1 MSDIL
6 PTYFPK
12 KISYNNNIYNR
23 NILPNSKDIFSKY
36 DLRLSNNK
44 DMFKLPKINI
54 NSEIKIGKNKSKEE
68 LHINTM
74 EDDIT
79 HLFKISKLN
88 SYRKKLF
95 LMQNKKEKLKKKISN
110 ISPKNK
116 KLIELNELNQST
128 KASFNKKN
136 YSLSVNPIFIKENL
150 NDFKIEKNLND
161 INDINYYQYT
171 ERSNKKYNKD
181 KIDEYISILLNDD
194 DKNNKVRSLS
204 NTNQIEKYSLENSID
219 PTKYIK
225 KKFLDE
231 SYKKND
237 FKTSK
242 IQIGCFNGN
251 EELRGDNIKKINE
264 NNRHNVN
271 LNSLKIKTNDCN
283 TKTVINEMFKS
294 QQKLNNFYFGK
305 KVYIPKMNKNKNTT
319 NIKNYF
325 KYRNIEKENNNNFV
339 LTLDDKM
346 KNVTFETKEI
356 KNSFIE
362 KHNSRL
368 KMMKKIRQFCD
379 NYNGIVRRASIF
391 ERK

>member
-1 MSDIL
+1 M
-6 PTYFPK
+6 
-12 KISYNNNIYNR
+12 
-23 NILPNSKDIFSKY
+23 
-36 DLRLSNNK
+36 
-44 DMFKLPKINI
+44 
-54 NSEIKIGKNKSKEE
+54 E
-68 LHINTM
+68 NT
-74 EDDIT
+74 
-79 HLFKISKLN
+79 
-88 SYRKKLF
+88 
-95 LMQNKKEKLKKKISN
+95 
-110 ISPKNK
+110 
-116 KLIELNELNQST
+116 
-128 KASFNKKN
+128 
-136 YSLSVNPIFIKENL
+136 
-150 NDFKIEKNLND
+150 
-161 INDINYYQYT
+161 
-171 ERSNKKYNKD
+171 
-181 KIDEYISILLNDD
+181 
-194 DKNNKVRSLS
+194 
-204 NTNQIEKYSLENSID
+204 ID

-251 EELRGDNIKKINE
+251 EELRDDNIKKINE

-283 TKTVINEMFKS
+283 TKTLINEMFKS

-346 KNVTFETKEI
+346 KNVTFETKEM